1 MSNRLVLP
9 AGLEFPRTLLDVSIE
24 FDAHIKSGKVAGY
37 KPIPTGFEPLDTYLG
52 GGLVPE
58 SLMLVGGPP
67 GTGKTIFVLQAARN
81 IAAMSKD
88 NKTAAC
94 VVCFEHGEVYL
105 YHRLLCMESVL
116 GESKSGL
123 TIDDIRRAALNTKG
137 ADSGLESLLKT
148 SHAAKDAWTRITQ
161 YWERLYLIKG
171 HPVKT
176 TLNVLDTYLTRLRS
190 QFTTVV
196 LFVDYL
202 QKVPVFSPGIELT
215 PERQI
220 RSVTEGLKNL
230 ALAHGVPIVAVAAS
244 DSEGLKGERVR
255 FEDLWGGSSV
265 NYEPDVAMML
275 NPVRKEDSTRGTQIL
290 FSIEKNRLGPTGVE
304 HSCTLLGQSFAF
316 VPDDI
321 VHSRPGQTSL

>member
-1 MSNRLVLP
+1 MSDRLVLP
-9 AGLEFPRTLLDVSIE
+9 AGLDFPRTLLDVSIE
-24 FDAHIKSGKVAGY
+24 FDAHIKSGKLAGY

-81 IAAMSKD
+81 IAALAK
-88 NKTAAC
+88 NNRTAAC

-116 GESKSGL
+116 GASQTGL
-123 TIDDIRRAALNTKG
+123 TMDDIRHSAIN
-137 ADSGLESLLKT
+137 ADGGEAGIASLLRA
-148 SHAAKDAWTRITQ
+148 SEAAKDAWSRITQ
-161 YWERLYLIKG
+161 YWEHLLLIKG

-176 TLNVLDTYLTRLRS
+176 TINVLDTYLARLRS
-190 QFTTVV
+190 QYTTVV

-202 QKVPVFSPGIELT
+202 QKVPIFSPGIELA

-220 RSVTEGLKNL
+220 RTVTEGLKNL
-230 ALAHGVPIVAVAAS
+230 ALAHSVPIVAVVAA
-244 DSEGLKGERVR
+244 DAEGLKGKRVR

-265 NYEPDVAMML
+265 NYEPDVALML
-275 NPVRKEDSTRGTQIL
+275 NPIRKEDSTRGTEIL
-290 FSIEKNRLGPTGVE
+290 YSIEKNRLGPTGDEFQHVLE
-304 HSCTLLGQSFAF
+304 GQHFAF
-316 VPDDI
+316 KL
-321 VHSRPGQTSL
+321 S